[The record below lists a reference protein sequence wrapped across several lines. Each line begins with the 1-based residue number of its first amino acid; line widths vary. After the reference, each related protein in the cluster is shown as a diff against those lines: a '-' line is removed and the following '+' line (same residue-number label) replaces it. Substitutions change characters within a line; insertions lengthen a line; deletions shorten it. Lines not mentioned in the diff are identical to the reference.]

1 MKIINYLK
9 QNKFLS
15 LVLLAYLVSFILRP
29 QFAAQAFDNSAY
41 YFIEM
46 VQIMPM
52 IFLLI
57 VVIDV
62 LIPKEVIIKNLGEGS
77 GFKGSI
83 LALVLGSISAGP
95 IYAAF
100 PVSKL
105 LLKKGASI
113 GNIVIILS
121 AWAVVK
127 VPMLANEAKFLGT
140 NFMGTRWILTV
151 VSIFIMSAI
160 VSAIVKKE
168 DLPDSESSPKL
179 LVVHQAYCIGC
190 SLCEKMG
197 PVLFEMI
204 DGKATVKQQPAA
216 PKQWNAVRNIADK
229 CPGNAIQMP
238 ENKDVSNNKFQPV

>member
-15 LVLLAYLVSFILRP
+15 LVLLAYMVSFILRP

-46 VQIMPM
+46 IQIMPM

-62 LIPKEVIIKNLGEGS
+62 LIPKEVIINNLGEGS
-77 GFKGSI
+77 GFKGGI

-113 GNIVIILS
+113 GNIVVILS

-127 VPMLANEAKFLGT
+127 VPMLANEAKFLGAE
-140 NFMGTRWILTV
+140 FMRTRWILTV
-151 VSIFIMSAI
+151 ISIFIMSAI

-168 DLPDSESSPKL
+168 DLPMDESSSEL
-179 LVVHQAYCIGC
+179 IVVNQAYCIGC
-190 SLCEKMG
+190 GLCEKMG
-197 PVLFEMI
+197 PILFEMV
-204 DGKATVKQQPAA
+204 DGKAIVKQQPMVSKQIAA
-216 PKQWNAVRNIADK
+216 VENIAKK
-229 CPGNAIQMP
+229 CPGNAIQIP
-238 ENKDVSNNKFQPV
+238 SKVA